1 MAWRG
6 GVRGNSI
13 TMSYILCLSL
23 VLVSLAPCAE
33 AQFDSRNS
41 VSVSGEVETAGA
53 STAGLV
59 IVLSWGGELDRRADV
74 RSGGD
79 FDFWDVPSGHYELK
93 VATLHGQVIHSEYVS
108 LNSMTNR
115 ISVRL
120 PQEKVERPASGTV
133 SAAKLRHKVPSK
145 ARKEFEKGVE
155 AARKNDSAAAIGHL
169 TRATELDPDF
179 MEAHNNLGAQH
190 LKCEGYEPALA
201 AFQKAV
207 ELDPGARAPLVN
219 LAATLLTMER
229 SAEAETAARKAIRLD
244 ASSGT
249 SRYLLGLALLQQQ
262 KNTSEALDNLQ
273 RASETVPRARLA
285 IAEVMEKRG
294 DVERAKKELRAY
306 VNSAKPKDRQ
316 SVENWLAELQ

>member
-1 MAWRG
+1 M
-6 GVRGNSI
+6 N
-13 TMSYILCLSL
+13 TKSYSACLYL
-23 VLVSLAPCAE
+23 LIVSLGPCAE
-33 AQFDSRNS
+33 AQSRAHDN
-41 VSVSGEVETAGA
+41 VSVSGQLETDRLSAA
-53 STAGLV
+53 DFV
-59 IVLSWGGELDRRADV
+59 VVLSSGGEMERRANV
-74 RSGGD
+74 GVGGD
-79 FDFWDVPSGHYELK
+79 FEFVDVPTGHYELT
-93 VATLHGQVIHSEYVS
+93 VTTLYGAVVHRQYVS
-108 LNSMTNR
+108 LHSPAEH

-120 PQEKVERPASGTV
+120 PEQKNVEHPTSRTV

-229 SAEAETAARKAIRLD
+229 SAEAETAARKAVRLD
-244 ASSGT
+244 ASSGI
-249 SRYLLGLALLQQQ
+249 SRYFLGLGLALLQRQ

-294 DVERAKKELRAY
+294 DVERAKKELR
-306 VNSAKPKDRQ
+306 
-316 SVENWLAELQ
+316 